1 MIPAMHIVAWSRVAP
16 WTTPR
21 QVEQDLI
28 ISRAMVELFSDDF
41 LKARLRFRG
50 GTALHKLHFPR
61 PLRYS
66 EDIDL
71 VRTTAGGIG
80 PILDRVRDV
89 LDWLGEARY
98 DVTRVAPKLLFRVR
112 AEDGGAPLRL
122 KVEINTRERDVHD
135 TPVEIGHTVDNP
147 WFAGHAFI
155 PTYSPEEMLT
165 TKLRAL
171 LQRNKGRDLF
181 DLAQGLAVFGEID
194 TERIVS
200 LFGRYLAAEQQ
211 SISRAVA
218 EERMFEKLARPE
230 FVEDIRPL
238 LAPDEGAALTHEWV
252 RAAFSDVFGRLI
264 ERLPG
269 ERWARTEA
277 MAEQFGLTLKPRT
290 QPRVPDRRPA
300 PRTGRRG

>member
-1 MIPAMHIVAWSRVAP
+1 MHIIAWSRVAP
-16 WTTPR
+16 WAAPR

-28 ISRAMVELFSDDF
+28 ISRAVVDLFNDEF
-41 LKARLRFRG
+41 LTEQLRFRG

-71 VRTTAGGIG
+71 VRTTEGGIG
-80 PILDRVRDV
+80 PILDRMRRV
-89 LDWLGEARY
+89 LGWLGEARY
-98 DVTRVAPKLLFRVR
+98 TATGMAPKLVFRVH

-122 KVEINTRERDVHD
+122 KVEINTREREVHD
-135 TPVEIGHTVDNP
+135 KSIEIGHTVDNP
-147 WFAGHAFI
+147 WFAGNASI
-155 PTYSPEEMLT
+155 PTYSREEMLA

-181 DLAQGLAVFGEID
+181 DLAQGLAVFKALDI
-194 TERIVS
+194 ERVVDV
-200 LFGRYLAAEQQ
+200 FVRYLNAAEQAIPR
-211 SISRAVA
+211 SEA
-218 EERMFEKLARPE
+218 EARMFAKLARLG

-238 LAPDEGAALTHEWV
+238 LAPGEADALTDEWV
-252 RAAFSDVFGRLI
+252 RDAFSAVFSRLI

-277 MAEQFGLTLKPRT
+277 MAERFGLVLEPG
-290 QPRVPDRRPA
+290 A
-300 PRTGRRG
+300 